1 MSPGPSD
8 SDALSSGLTPL
19 GNPPA
24 FDGGPQ
30 QVSPGTW
37 AWIQPNGELGES
49 NAGLVVGDG
58 ASLLID
64 TLWDERLTRRMLE
77 ALVPAR
83 AGAPITTLFN
93 THGDGDHWYGNALL
107 GEAEIVATELAAAQ
121 MEEEPPAMLSRMGP
135 LPSIAGAL
143 SSVPLLPGK
152 PRLRGIAGFA
162 EALASFDFAG
172 LQPRMPTR
180 TFAGESAIEVG
191 GRRVELIEVGPAHT
205 PGDAI
210 AWLPDARVCFSGD
223 IVFSGV
229 TPIMWTGPA
238 SNWIAALER
247 IAALEPAAIVPG
259 HGPVCD
265 VERVR
270 ELIGYWTYLIRSV
283 PEGAADAI
291 VELTEELVLG
301 VEYRTSPWGEWL
313 ATERTLINVALI
325 SRERDG
331 IEGPLSVPARI
342 GLISQMGALRE
353 RLGPRLAAGYQL

>member
-1 MSPGPSD
+1 VSAAPSD
-8 SDALSSGLTPL
+8 SDALPKELTPL
-19 GNPPA
+19 GNAPA
-24 FDGGPQ
+24 FSGGAQ
-30 QVSPGTW
+30 QVSPGAW
-37 AWIQPNGELGES
+37 AWIQPNGDLGES

-58 ASLLID
+58 ASILID

-93 THGDGDHWYGNALL
+93 THGDGDHWYGNALV
-107 GEAEIVATELAAAQ
+107 GGAEIVATDAAAEQ
-121 MEEEPPAMLSRMGP
+121 MEEEPPAVLSRMGP
-135 LPSIAGAL
+135 LPRIAGAL

-152 PRLRGIAGFA
+152 PRLRGISGFA
-162 EALASFDFAG
+162 AALGQYEFAG
-172 LQPRMPTR
+172 LEPRLPTR
-180 TFAGESAIEVG
+180 TFSGESAIEVG
-191 GRRVELIEVGPAHT
+191 GRRLELIEVGPAHT

-229 TPIMWTGPA
+229 TPIMWAGPA

-265 VERVR
+265 LERVR
-270 ELIGYWTYLIRSV
+270 ELIGYWTYLIRCV

-301 VEYRTSPWGEWL
+301 VEYRTSPWGEWR
-313 ATERTLINVALI
+313 APERTLINIAMI

-331 IEGPLSVPARI
+331 HSGPVGVPAR
-342 GLISQMGALRE
+342 LSLLSQMGALRE
-353 RLGPRLAAGYQL
+353 RLAPRLAGPPQL

>member
-1 MSPGPSD
+1 
-8 SDALSSGLTPL
+8 
-19 GNPPA
+19 
-24 FDGGPQ
+24 
-30 QVSPGTW
+30 
-37 AWIQPNGELGES
+37 
-49 NAGLVVGDG
+49 
-58 ASLLID
+58 
-64 TLWDERLTRRMLE
+64 
-77 ALVPAR
+77 
-83 AGAPITTLFN
+83 
-93 THGDGDHWYGNALL
+93 
-107 GEAEIVATELAAAQ
+107 
-121 MEEEPPAMLSRMGP
+121 MLSRMGP

-331 IEGPLSVPARI
+331 IEEPLSVPARI
-342 GLISQMGALRE
+342 GLISQMGALAA
-353 RLGPRLAAGYQL
+353 RLKGR